1 MAGGA
6 PFDMTRIGLDNQ
18 ILSHLKG
25 LGYTHRHSVNF
36 PG

>member
-1 MAGGA
+1 MAGGV

-18 ILSHLKG
+18 ILNHLKG
-25 LGYTHRHSVNF
+25 LSYTRRLNMNF

>member
-1 MAGGA
+1 MAGGLPWKMA
-6 PFDMTRIGLDNQ
+6 RIGCSNQ

-25 LGYTHRHSVNF
+25 LSYIRQPTVNF